1 MMRPMANVE
10 PMRVMSTGSR
20 VGSGIG
26 LLAGGGVWGS
36 VGGMISCMGIKI
48 YDTKN
53 CEQSEDGLASGTRR
67 REELGLKQRDI
78 AIGVNVSMQT
88 GSNWETGRYKEAKLT
103 LPQVKALCQVLQWSI
118 EELPDELGPAG

>member
-1 MMRPMANVE
+1 MTE
-10 PMRVMSTGSR
+10 PSPSKE
-20 VGSGIG
+20 SA
-26 LLAGGGVWGS
+26 L
-36 VGGMISCMGIKI
+36 K
-48 YDTKN
+48 
-53 CEQSEDGLASGTRR
+53 RR

-88 GSNWETGRYKEAKLT
+88 VSNWETGRYKEAKLT